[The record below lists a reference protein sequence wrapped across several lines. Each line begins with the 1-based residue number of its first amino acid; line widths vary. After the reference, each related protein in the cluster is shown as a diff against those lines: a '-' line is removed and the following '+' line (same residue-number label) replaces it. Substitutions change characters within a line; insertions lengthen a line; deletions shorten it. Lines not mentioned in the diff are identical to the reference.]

1 MSFLGIGVLE
11 ILVILLVAFIFLGP
25 ERMMDAARFLARA
38 VREGRHLASSIP
50 RVVVEDDDVKVVQDG
65 RATSLTK
72 QDSDGER
79 VDEERR
85 DDSGDFTGDSETPV
99 SSESGGNA
107 AAASAHSD
115 ADGPVPFSRRPS
127 PTPPPPA
134 PADTPPTTGD
144 ADDGRAR

>member
-72 QDSDGER
+72 QDSDRER
-79 VDEERR
+79 LDEGRG
-85 DDSGDFTGDSETPV
+85 DDSDSAPAG
-99 SSESGGNA
+99 SESGMNA
-107 AAASAHSD
+107 APTSSQSD
-115 ADGPVPFSRRPS
+115 TDGPVPFSRRTSPAPPS
-127 PTPPPPA
+127 QA
-134 PADTPPTTGD
+134 PADTPSRTIDG
-144 ADDGRAR
+144 DDGQAR